1 MPQHVRGDN
10 LGPVRQVHLGGTLTA
25 SSRQPRR
32 PGPPRAPPRQRAP
45 VPGVPP
51 RPAAEDRVRERVD
64 RLWRQ
69 AAPRLRNPQA
79 RATTLICWNTAGP
92 TVAVLPAG
100 RFNVTL

>member
-10 LGPVRQVHLGGTLTA
+10 LGPVRQVHLGGTRTA

-51 RPAAEDRVRERVD
+51 RPAVEDRVRVRVD

-69 AAPRLRNPQA
+69 AAPTASTRPRTDYLRGASAAQIDRIGDRLLA
-79 RATTLICWNTAGP
+79 SI
-92 TVAVLPAG
+92 
-100 RFNVTL
+100 

>member
-10 LGPVRQVHLGGTLTA
+10 LGPVRQVHLGGTRTA

-51 RPAAEDRVRERVD
+51 RPAVEDRVRVRVD

-69 AAPRLRNPQA
+69 AGRTPSTHAHDVGLPVSSVQIIHSGAPRVGML
-79 RATTLICWNTAGP
+79 
-92 TVAVLPAG
+92 
-100 RFNVTL
+100 

>member
-10 LGPVRQVHLGGTLTA
+10 LGPVRQVHLGGTRTA

-51 RPAAEDRVRERVD
+51 RPAVEDRVRVRID

-69 AAPRLRNPQA
+69 AARTA
-79 RATTLICWNTAGP
+79 SAHAHTRAASW
-92 TVAVLPAG
+92 
-100 RFNVTL
+100 